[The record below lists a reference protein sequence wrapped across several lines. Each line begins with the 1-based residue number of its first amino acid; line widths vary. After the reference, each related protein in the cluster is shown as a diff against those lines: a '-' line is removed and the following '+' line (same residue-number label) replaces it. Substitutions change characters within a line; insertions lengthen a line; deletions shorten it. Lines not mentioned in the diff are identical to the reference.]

1 MAINIEERFAIH
13 FEEFKTFDTKK
24 IRKNFLIEDLM
35 QPGNLNL
42 VYTHYDRFIVGGVV
56 PIGEPIK
63 LVTIDLLKSP
73 FFLYRREMGVINI
86 GGDGV
91 IVADGKE
98 YNIRFKEAIYIGKG
112 TKDIQFISKDLN
124 NPARFYINSAPAH
137 KEYPTKLVTLNDAIK
152 VNLGSIETSNERT
165 INKLLVTPIIETCQ
179 LQMGLTELKTG
190 SVWNTMPAHTHSRRM
205 EVYFYF
211 NIPPKQ
217 AVCHYIGQPHETR
230 HIWVHNEQA
239 VVSPPWSIHSASG
252 TSNYMFIWGMA
263 GENLEYDDMD
273 VVQPDQLL

>member
-1 MAINIEERFAIH
+1 MAINIEERFAVH
-13 FEEFKTFDTKK
+13 FEEFKKFDTQK
-24 IRKNFLIEDLM
+24 IRHHFLIEDLM

-42 VYTHYDRFIVGGVV
+42 VYTHYDRFIVGGVI
-56 PIGEPIK
+56 PLGEPVK
-63 LVTIDLLKSP
+63 LVTIDLLKAP
-73 FFLYRREMGVINI
+73 YFLYRREMGIINI
-86 GGDGV
+86 GGDG
-91 IVADGKE
+91 IIIADGKE
-98 YNIRFKEAIYIGKG
+98 FKIKFKEALYIGKG
-112 TKDIQFISKDLN
+112 TKDVQFISIDKN
-124 NPARFYINSAPAH
+124 NPARYYINSAPAH
-137 KEYPTKLVTLNDAIK
+137 KEYPTKLVTQEEAIK
-152 VNLGSIETSNERT
+152 VNLGSLETSNERT

-211 NIPPKQ
+211 NIPKNQ

-230 HIWVHNEQA
+230 HIWVHSEQA

-273 VVQPDQLL
+273 IVQPDELL